1 MAALDHQ
8 LLSRHIPI
16 QDEPLKIADV
26 ATGTGIWLLEFARS
40 HPRAAQLDGFDIS
53 LDQIPP
59 AEWLPSNV
67 SFHCYNVNEEPPED
81 FVGKY
86 DVLHVRN
93 LAIAIKNDDPKT
105 VLGHLLAMLKP
116 GGYLQWAECDL
127 AKMEVVKANQ
137 DCSSTHVERL
147 LRVINNFDP
156 LTAIWWPERLGKVF
170 KEAGL
175 EGVTFDARWPDDGY
189 ISYLTDVNL
198 LGLEEMIDRIG
209 SQRKARPEEVGDLR
223 AVFARAAEEA
233 RQGAA
238 LRVKYLIAVG
248 RKLALKPDSQNYC

>member
-1 MAALDHQ
+1 
-8 LLSRHIPI
+8 
-16 QDEPLKIADV
+16 
-26 ATGTGIWLLEFARS
+26 IWLLEFARS

-156 LTAIWWPERLGKVF
+156 LTAIWCVSPRVNSKTKNPDFPRRWPERLGKVF